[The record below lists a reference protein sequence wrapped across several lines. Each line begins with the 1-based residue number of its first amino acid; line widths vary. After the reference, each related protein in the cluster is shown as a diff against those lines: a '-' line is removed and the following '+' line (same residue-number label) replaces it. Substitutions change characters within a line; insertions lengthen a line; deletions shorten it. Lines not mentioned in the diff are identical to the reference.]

1 MLPKW
6 WWASEK
12 QNVDAS
18 SHLTLEAGP
27 RNVHRILLAQA
38 GFWGKPE
45 HWMLFLSF
53 SRLISHM
60 CFLHS
65 KVGL

>member
-1 MLPKW
+1 MLP
-6 WWASEK
+6 
-12 QNVDAS
+12 VS